1 MYKLPDYVLIY
12 IYWYVHFQSIF
23 HPNWL
28 YDLIDL
34 RVWNGMN
41 PTSHVGNGRGSTPWC
56 CLSTVYIIPSIIGL
70 ALESS
75 YF

>member
-1 MYKLPDYVLIY
+1 MYKLPDYVHIY

-34 RVWNGMN
+34 GVWNGMN
-41 PTSHVGNGRGSTPWC
+41 PTSQVR
-56 CLSTVYIIPSIIGL
+56 
-70 ALESS
+70 
-75 YF
+75 